1 MAIRLGTLD
10 TWTTSTYTNANGA
23 CLMVRSTEEEALELG
38 DTKIPE
44 GPKLALTQPMADPHF
59 AEAWSAFVAS
69 VKV

>member
-23 CLMVRSTEEEALELG
+23 CLMVRPTEEEALELG

-44 GPKLALTQPMADPHF
+44 GPKLAFP
-59 AEAWSAFVAS
+59 AEAWSAFVTS
-69 VKV
+69 VKA

>member
-10 TWTTSTYTNANGA
+10 SWTTSTYTNANGA

-44 GPKLALTQPMADPHF
+44 GPKLAFP

-69 VKV
+69 VKA

>member
-1 MAIRLGTLD
+1 MAIRLGNLD

-44 GPKLALTQPMADPHF
+44 GPKLAFP
-59 AEAWSAFVAS
+59 AEAWSVFVAS

>member
-1 MAIRLGTLD
+1 MAIRLGNLD
-10 TWTTSTYTNANGA
+10 TWTTSTHTNANGA

-44 GPKLALTQPMADPHF
+44 GPKLAFP

>member
-1 MAIRLGTLD
+1 MAIRLGDLD

-44 GPKLALTQPMADPHF
+44 GPKLAFP
-59 AEAWSAFVAS
+59 AEAWSAFVSS